1 MMDYAEL
8 VIEAA
13 LRAGTPEV
21 PARAA
26 HFVTQAE
33 RDLEK
38 VMRVRQM
45 EATATL
51 TADADGKAP
60 LPADFLAFRTD
71 GKTSWPVS
79 GNDILT
85 RPGAVFDLSYYAK
98 LPSVVTSG
106 TNWLLDLEPEIYLLA
121 VLVQIYA
128 AAGDERLLA
137 TGQVLAERVRAF
149 IREDRI
155 ARYGAQKINIA
166 GVAR

>member
-60 LPADFLAFRTD
+60 LPADFSRSAPTA
-71 GKTSWPVS
+71 
-79 GNDILT
+79 
-85 RPGAVFDLSYYAK
+85 RPLGPFPAMIS
-98 LPSVVTSG
+98 
-106 TNWLLDLEPEIYLLA
+106 
-121 VLVQIYA
+121 
-128 AAGDERLLA
+128 
-137 TGQVLAERVRAF
+137 
-149 IREDRI
+149 
-155 ARYGAQKINIA
+155 
-166 GVAR
+166 